1 MKAWIALFIVGL
13 IGFGLVETGTVH
25 LPEAGSVTNF
35 IRPAPTLSLPSVELK
50 ALSSQYGFL
59 QGSFL
64 ISNTND
70 FPIADA
76 AIHCDVHGPSG
87 TVTHTFDFVVD
98 ELVPANG
105 RKRINDYKFG
115 FWSQEA
121 SQMDCRTISVAR
133 R

>member
-1 MKAWIALFIVGL
+1 MVWSEQAWFLCLKSEAL
-13 IGFGLVETGTVH
+13 
-25 LPEAGSVTNF
+25 TNF
-35 IRPAPTLSLPSVELK
+35 MRPAPALALPSVELK

-59 QGSFL
+59 QGSFV
-64 ISNTND
+64 ISNTNA

-76 AIHCDVHGPSG
+76 AIHCDVHGPG
-87 TVTHTFDFVVD
+87 GAVLHTFDFVVD
-98 ELVPANG
+98 EFVPANG

-115 FWSQEA
+115 FWSQES